1 MHEELTLAR
10 MDRDG
15 ALEEAVSG
23 ITRGAAI
30 KSLFAGVAG
39 AATGAALLGGAPAAF
54 AATPSR
60 KTDLK
65 VLQLAL
71 VLEHLGA
78 TFYAEAAS
86 TGALKGETLTFA
98 KTVRGHERQ
107 HVAFVQKAIRS
118 LGGTPAKPPRFD
130 FGSVTHSA
138 SRFRKASASL
148 EELCVEALNG
158 AGPLVTKAT
167 LKGAAQLVSVEARH
181 VAWVRDL
188 RDQDPVPAA
197 FDPAAT
203 AAQTKSR
210 AKRSGFIKTSF

>member
-1 MHEELTLAR
+1 

-15 ALEEAVSG
+15 ALAEAASG
-23 ITRGAAI
+23 ITRGHALRAA
-30 KSLFAGVAG
+30 LVGAAG
-39 AATGAALLGGAPAAF
+39 AVTGAALLGRGADAAFGAP
-54 AATPSR
+54 SR
-60 KTDLK
+60 QNDIK

-78 TFYAEAAS
+78 TFYGEAVK
-86 TGALKGETLTFA
+86 TGALRGETLTFA
-98 KTVRGHERQ
+98 KTLRAHEVA
-107 HVAFVQKAIRS
+107 HVAFVQKAIRG
-118 LGGTPAKPPRFD
+118 LGGKPAAPPRFD

-138 SRFRKASASL
+138 SRFRKASSSL

-167 LKGAAQLVSVEARH
+167 LKGASQLVSVEARH

-188 RDQDPVPAA
+188 RDIDPVPMA

-210 AKRSGFIKTSF
+210 AKASGFIKTTF